1 VGRLRIY
8 IIIGLIILVVPI
20 SSGIEDKGLFAILDE
35 KYISNISELPFFPG
49 NPDKVLQSSNDIN
62 AWIDISGFRGMIR
75 EKDEYF
81 INDLPEHAAIVQY
94 DVSGSPPGVVDIITP
109 TLTIK
114 QAGNLT
120 VANLDV
126 VMKWSKTFCDK
137 DGCWTVTYRSSATF
151 QDSEASPQ
159 KYKPISQALT
169 ANITQFNNSVY
180 ENIGI
185 NVNAPGEFAE
195 LTVSYKDST
204 ITHTM
209 RNAHVETT
217 SKGVYFAN
225 ISNVDYWNVQGPN
238 ISHIGNLITL
248 NGNLSKM
255 DLNQLNITGTNIY
268 ESITSNPTKYNLSR
282 EEFTPEAEVQNPLL
296 LGFISIVAVLCM
308 GIYFTCRGM
317 ILRL

>member
-1 VGRLRIY
+1 MRIY
-8 IIIGLIILVVPI
+8 IIIGLIFLIIPI
-20 SSGIEDKGLFAILDE
+20 SSAAEDKGLFAILDE

-49 NPDKVLQSSNDIN
+49 NPDKVLQSSNYID
-62 AWIDISGFRGMIR
+62 AWIDITGFRGMIR

-81 INDLPEHAAIVQY
+81 INDLPEDAAIVQY

-114 QAGNLT
+114 QAGDLT
-120 VANLDV
+120 VAILDV

-137 DGCWTVTYRSSATF
+137 DGCWIVTYRSSASF

-159 KYKPISQALT
+159 KYEPISHAPT

-185 NVNAPGEFAE
+185 NINAPCELEE

-204 ITHTM
+204 ITHTR

-225 ISNVDYWNVQGPN
+225 ISDVDYWNVQGSN
-238 ISHIGNLITL
+238 ISHLGNLITL
-248 NGNLSKM
+248 NGNLSKI
-255 DLNQLNITGTNIY
+255 DINQLNITGTNIY
-268 ESITSNPTKYNLSR
+268 ESITANPTKYNLSR
-282 EEFTPEAEVQNPLL
+282 EEFIPEAEVLNPLL
-296 LGFISIVAVLCM
+296 LGFISIVAVLCV
-308 GIYFTCRGM
+308 GIYFSCRSM